1 MSIIG
6 ETCDTKSLDG
16 IQPGVNNAG
25 LAPRRPDV
33 ATLACVA
40 GNGRVG
46 SLGDNE
52 LLMTSYKVVSGLAKE
67 PMRSRRANF

>member
-1 MSIIG
+1 M
-6 ETCDTKSLDG
+6 
-16 IQPGVNNAG
+16 PG

-52 LLMTSYKVVSGLAKE
+52 LLTAQLQGGERASQRAYEEPQGELLINLVSIE
-67 PMRSRRANF
+67 RRK

>member
-1 MSIIG
+1 M
-6 ETCDTKSLDG
+6 
-16 IQPGVNNAG
+16 PG

-46 SLGDNE
+46 SLGGNG
-52 LLMTSYKVVSGLAKE
+52 LLTASYKVVSGLAKV
-67 PMRSRRANF
+67 PKRSRRANF